1 MDFRFYKAL
10 PEPQANVQ
18 FPSWPK
24 GDEEPD
30 FVLVAL
36 ERTNDP
42 DANNHTVFDY
52 FGAYGTGADIDAWAA
67 DQSVTAVPK
76 NQLPNP
82 ITFYPAPFNEA

>member
-18 FPSWPK
+18 FPSWPE

-30 FVLVAL
+30 FVLIAL

-42 DANNHTVFDY
+42 DAKNHTGFDF
-52 FGAYGTGADIDAWAA
+52 FGAFGDGAAMNQWAEPQPIETITSN
-67 DQSVTAVPK
+67 D
-76 NQLPNP
+76 LPEP